1 MYRSILVPLDGSRRS
16 EQALRPASALAA
28 WTGAQLRLAMVDD
41 GSIFPTEVG
50 WPAAGPHADSWQAQ
64 DEAYLRR
71 LVERVAERSG
81 VRARWA
87 LLEGPVVPALHKHAL
102 ETGCDLVVMAT
113 HGRGGVERAWL
124 GSVADEMVRAAGL
137 PILLV
142 RPEEHLQEAGGVWA
156 PRRLLVP
163 LDGSTLAESVL
174 PHAVGLARASGAALR
189 LVRVVPPPTPRSA
202 DVPAAAAP
210 PPSTDELERCCLWAL
225 RYLERAAAAVDAD
238 AVEIATSVVAALRPA
253 YGIISEAADTHA
265 DLIVMATHGHGG
277 WRRLV
282 LGSVSDK
289 VLRGSSVPV
298 LVMPPAGPTENSG
311 TSPRQS
317 DVRWAKGKRR
327 VSVVV

>member
-16 EQALRPASALAA
+16 EQALRPASTLAA

-50 WPAAGPHADSWQAQ
+50 LPPRGPRGDYLQVQ
-64 DEAYLRR
+64 EEAYLRR
-71 LVERVAERSG
+71 MVERVAERSG

-87 LLEGPVVPALHKHAL
+87 LLEGPVVPALRRHAL

-142 RPEEHLQEAGGVWA
+142 RPDERVEEMRTPWT
-156 PRRLLVP
+156 PRRILVP

-174 PHAVGLARASGAALR
+174 PHAVALARASGAALR
-189 LVRVVPPPTPRSA
+189 LVRVVPPPKPPSPDA
-202 DVPAAAAP
+202 PVAAAP
-210 PPSTDELERCCLWAL
+210 PPSAEELERCCLWAR
-225 RYLERAAAAVDAD
+225 RYLERSAAAVDTD
-238 AVEIATSVVAALRPA
+238 AVDVETSVVAALRPA
-253 YGIISEAADTHA
+253 YGIISEAADANA

-289 VLRGSSVPV
+289 VLRGASVPV
-298 LVMPPAGPTENSG
+298 LVMPIDLSENG
-311 TSPRQS
+311 TSLQQPEVKWSR
-317 DVRWAKGKRR
+317 GRR
-327 VSVVV
+327 RMSAVV